1 MNIIALSLGLAPIPP
16 LPPAVRERQNRIAD
30 DRHRCTNVGR
40 MTRQSAT
47 AYRAKLLQM
56 LRDTG
61 PATTSDVAH
70 HFNTTCKAVRAHLQR
85 LCDDSLVQF
94 RVEWHGS
101 RRDYTWYVP
110 EHGDA

>member
-61 PATTSDVAH
+61 PATTSEVADY
-70 HFNTTCKAVRAHLQR
+70 FGYS
-85 LCDDSLVQF
+85 DF
-94 RVEWHGS
+94 RVEFDCRTAT
-101 RRDYTWYVP
+101 RR
-110 EHGDA
+110 EHESQT

>member
-1 MNIIALSLGLAPIPP
+1 MNIIALSLGLAPVPP
-16 LPPAVRERQNRIAD
+16 LPPAVRARQNRIAD
-30 DRHRCTNVGR
+30 ERHRCNNVGR

-47 AYRAKLLQM
+47 AYRAEMLQM

-61 PATTSDVAH
+61 PATTSDVALH
-70 HFNTTCKAVRAHLQR
+70 YNTTCKAVRAHLQR
-85 LCDDSLVQF
+85 LCDDNLVHF